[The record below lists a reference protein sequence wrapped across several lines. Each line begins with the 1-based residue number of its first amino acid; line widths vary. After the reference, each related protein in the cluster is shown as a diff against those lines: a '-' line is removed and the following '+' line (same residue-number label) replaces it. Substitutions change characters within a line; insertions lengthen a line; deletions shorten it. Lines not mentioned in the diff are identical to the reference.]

1 MLLLPV
7 VSRDVGTRR
16 IGHRRNADGM
26 DGRRVL
32 EMVKLVNEN
41 GCNDD
46 DELEYVRDLATCFDD
61 RDDVH
66 DVSYKGKDRETDE
79 QESVWIR
86 SRFFFL
92 HQMMTIVLQDGDDDD
107 VHVHGD
113 DFPDDDDV
121 YLRDDEIH
129 SGCMSKILAMV
140 RLRVVCEIRR
150 AHEDDDVHV
159 HDGASMGFFF
169 FDNFS
174 FRNDSFW
181 KYFHLFYLNS

>member
-16 IGHRRNADGM
+16 IDHRRNADGM

-32 EMVKLVNEN
+32 EMVKFVNEN

-79 QESVWIR
+79 QESV
-86 SRFFFL
+86 
-92 HQMMTIVLQDGDDDD
+92 
-107 VHVHGD
+107 
-113 DFPDDDDV
+113 
-121 YLRDDEIH
+121 
-129 SGCMSKILAMV
+129 
-140 RLRVVCEIRR
+140 
-150 AHEDDDVHV
+150 
-159 HDGASMGFFF
+159 
-169 FDNFS
+169 
-174 FRNDSFW
+174 
-181 KYFHLFYLNS
+181 